1 MEAVEE
7 TPGDKGVTLW
17 AGEGEAPKT
26 RAATPSATPPPHPPP
41 PPGQE
46 LADFHPTFHNGLHGR
61 LQEFASTSSSGA
73 SLTPSHTQERV
84 FPKECYHMF
93 EFKAIAKS
101 ALDLDAL
108 GSARALFRLRQPVD
122 QFTHRYM

>member
-7 TPGDKGVTLW
+7 TPGDKGGGVTLW

-26 RAATPSATPPPHPPP
+26 RAATPSATPPPHPHPP

-61 LQEFASTSSSGA
+61 LQGGPQELASTSASGA
-73 SLTPSHTQERV
+73 SLTRIIVIVITPH
-84 FPKECYHMF
+84 
-93 EFKAIAKS
+93 
-101 ALDLDAL
+101 
-108 GSARALFRLRQPVD
+108 
-122 QFTHRYM
+122 THRLAHHRFQYQQG